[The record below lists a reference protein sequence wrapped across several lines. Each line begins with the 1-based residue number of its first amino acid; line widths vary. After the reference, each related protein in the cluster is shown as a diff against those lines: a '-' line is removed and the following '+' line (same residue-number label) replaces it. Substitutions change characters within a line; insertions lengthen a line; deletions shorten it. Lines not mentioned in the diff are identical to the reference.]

1 MKRILS
7 VLTLLLTGA
16 FCFAV
21 TKPVFLNTIMTA
33 EQEVTLYKNASV
45 KSGVVTSIPAN
56 SIVAIQKTGDEVITC
71 GIKSNWVYVVL
82 LNKAAF
88 TNNQI
93 IYKET
98 KGWCPGSFLDN
109 VNVTKNKFSNAY
121 LIQCDEY
128 GLDQPL
134 NGKGC
139 EKFYASEIVEADAAK
154 TRIVYGQNW
163 YYVRKL
169 NSTSYSYVRE
179 NVVEKVNESEPR
191 GLFGNMTI
199 MLDHWEQYVMPKPYT
214 LENNKEIPDGDYFV
228 KKIYVNS
235 VQNDLNTP
243 FEYKKLALHV
253 EGPVLW
259 IYDTSTLRR
268 FYNDNPNDW
277 DIDETRVYQGRWNDC
292 SWDECDSIF
301 SEYLYN
307 KMPCQGGYFWGA
319 YYEDNQYKEL
329 FNPYNRISTVN
340 SYLIYYKE
348 YRFWQDDQ
356 NNLDDDAANINK
368 ILFFGASYNH
378 GLQNE
383 YMYVFER
390 NPIEVDFSYDIKL
403 PAYVM
408 LKKDC
413 KAYSTEDFTGQPDS
427 ILSANVEAGNI
438 LNQITLEEMRV
449 MEDGVYYKA
458 VCEGK
463 SLWVYEYD
471 LPEKSVFATEENLEN
486 YFVYIC
492 NEAEDYQNRFKFVA
506 ENLKLRSG
514 EATSTEVITVMKAGT
529 KVRILERGKKETIDG
544 ISSYWEKVEILTDEK
559 DVSDKIIKAGTVG
572 WCFGGYL
579 KN

>member
-1 MKRILS
+1 
-7 VLTLLLTGA
+7 
-16 FCFAV
+16 
-21 TKPVFLNTIMTA
+21 
-33 EQEVTLYKNASV
+33 
-45 KSGVVTSIPAN
+45 
-56 SIVAIQKTGDEVITC
+56 
-71 GIKSNWVYVVL
+71 
-82 LNKAAF
+82 
-88 TNNQI
+88 
-93 IYKET
+93 
-98 KGWCPGSFLDN
+98 
-109 VNVTKNKFSNAY
+109 
-121 LIQCDEY
+121 
-128 GLDQPL
+128 
-134 NGKGC
+134 
-139 EKFYASEIVEADAAK
+139 
-154 TRIVYGQNW
+154 
-163 YYVRKL
+163 
-169 NSTSYSYVRE
+169 
-179 NVVEKVNESEPR
+179 
-191 GLFGNMTI
+191 
-199 MLDHWEQYVMPKPYT
+199 
-214 LENNKEIPDGDYFV
+214 
-228 KKIYVNS
+228 
-235 VQNDLNTP
+235 
-243 FEYKKLALHV
+243 
-253 EGPVLW
+253 
-259 IYDTSTLRR
+259 
-268 FYNDNPNDW
+268 
-277 DIDETRVYQGRWNDC
+277 
-292 SWDECDSIF
+292 
-301 SEYLYN
+301 
-307 KMPCQGGYFWGA
+307 
-319 YYEDNQYKEL
+319 
-329 FNPYNRISTVN
+329 
-340 SYLIYYKE
+340 
-348 YRFWQDDQ
+348 
-356 NNLDDDAANINK
+356 
-368 ILFFGASYNH
+368 
-378 GLQNE
+378 
-383 YMYVFER
+383 MYVFER